1 MDIKKMQAMMLS
13 QGIRLTDDDPIFAI
27 VTMNE
32 HAVNEAN
39 SKHLEQLNTSLQPL
53 QKFKDEI
60 LAIGRASILAAEMV
74 TIGRQFLSGE
84 NEQILEDFASIKESL
99 TLIEKQI
106 SKNVV
111 DRDRLSNVIDSINTS
126 LAHIANSTNPES
138 WLALQA
144 RNETF
149 LKNRVHELLTTV
161 QQFKD
166 IEPTLQA
173 SARDHI
179 ETLLRPA
186 LQQLTENVHRL
197 SDKNTAVMRMLTK
210 TTETQH
216 TFVANLGLMV
226 FGVSVLLLLAGGGGY
241 LLRLYLSG

>member
-1 MDIKKMQAMMLS
+1 MQALMLS

-27 VTMNE
+27 VTLNE
-32 HAVNEAN
+32 QAVNEAN
-39 SKHLEQLNTSLQPL
+39 SKHLQQLNTSLQPL

-74 TIGRQFLSGE
+74 TIGRQFSSGE

-99 TLIEKQI
+99 TLIEKQT
-106 SKNVV
+106 SKNVL

-173 SARDHI
+173 AARDHI
-179 ETLLRPA
+179 ESLLRPA

-197 SDKNTAVMRMLTK
+197 SEKDTTVMRMLIR

-216 TFVANLGLMV
+216 KFVANVGLMV
-226 FGVSVLLLLAGGGGY
+226 IGVSVLLLLAGGGGY
-241 LLRLYLSG
+241 LLRLYWSG